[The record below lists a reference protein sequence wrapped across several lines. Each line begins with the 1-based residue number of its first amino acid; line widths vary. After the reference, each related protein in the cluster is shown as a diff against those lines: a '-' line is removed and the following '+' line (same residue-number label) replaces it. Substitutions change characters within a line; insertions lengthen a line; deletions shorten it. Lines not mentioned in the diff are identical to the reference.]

1 MSSHE
6 LEYHDDQDDEYS
18 VYHRLRLRPT
28 ACLIPIPNAQ
38 ADFPCRTYSGDSSS
52 VDHDQDADAPMN
64 IILTT
69 HTSSSDSQT
78 NDSLYENAASAMT
91 SYVASLPPVLKQ
103 NTSDDI
109 IHIDTEQHAQSEVL
123 RSPNVADGIGVPMCC
138 TSEAVCGMTTT
149 VVVWNDLE
157 LPVFIPSVTASACA
171 LSALAGGVLCGPMG
185 FVLGASAIGLVA
197 GYGQIP
203 AEYRD
208 QLCSIFGKKQLHH
221 LTHVANQTTKTASD
235 IFSRAWR
242 GTELFSSECSSDTYD
257 EYYNIRRT
265 QTMYGKWNAF
275 KICIGGIFNACDQFD
290 EDDQLVSA
298 RLEDL
303 NTIFDALNLFCSKHQ
318 LRKDVKV
325 DVIRKEKE
333 LRITAPLNK
342 IHSLPLNLHAVAWM
356 GIISSNYRSIE
367 EKHEALQEILL
378 LVKDKNYAKKMLD
391 QGILDSF
398 LSILSDF
405 FNKFSAWVRRHLRQR
420 CSTNIEKT
428 EQDSRCQINNKDL
441 NGKGIAIDSVSI
453 LEKTICEL
461 YPVALLTTRC
471 CVALGKANC
480 SSIIGTNDTVVK
492 AAHCFP
498 SRVVGIS
505 NSRENMEFDSIY
517 DLVSNISIPSW
528 QKLARLLYEYP
539 HHLRIFQEEEKD
551 NTAQPILKHD
561 EPELFVSVKWS
572 VLEAQDIARLI
583 NCLATGTLDPRLVSS
598 DPERLIRVL
607 SERLACTC

>member
-1 MSSHE
+1 MH
-6 LEYHDDQDDEYS
+6 LIYS
-18 VYHRLRLRPT
+18 
-28 ACLIPIPNAQ
+28 
-38 ADFPCRTYSGDSSS
+38 
-52 VDHDQDADAPMN
+52 APSIN
-64 IILTT
+64 LGR
-69 HTSSSDSQT
+69 TSSSI
-78 NDSLYENAASAMT
+78 L
-91 SYVASLPPVLKQ
+91 
-103 NTSDDI
+103 
-109 IHIDTEQHAQSEVL
+109 
-123 RSPNVADGIGVPMCC
+123 
-138 TSEAVCGMTTT
+138 
-149 VVVWNDLE
+149 
-157 LPVFIPSVTASACA
+157 
-171 LSALAGGVLCGPMG
+171 
-185 FVLGASAIGLVA
+185 
-197 GYGQIP
+197 
-203 AEYRD
+203 
-208 QLCSIFGKKQLHH
+208 
-221 LTHVANQTTKTASD
+221 
-235 IFSRAWR
+235 
-242 GTELFSSECSSDTYD
+242 
-257 EYYNIRRT
+257 
-265 QTMYGKWNAF
+265 
-275 KICIGGIFNACDQFD
+275 
-290 EDDQLVSA
+290 
-298 RLEDL
+298 
-303 NTIFDALNLFCSKHQ
+303 
-318 LRKDVKV
+318 
-325 DVIRKEKE
+325 IRKEKE

-342 IHSLPLNLHAVAWM
+342 IHSLSLNLHAVSWM